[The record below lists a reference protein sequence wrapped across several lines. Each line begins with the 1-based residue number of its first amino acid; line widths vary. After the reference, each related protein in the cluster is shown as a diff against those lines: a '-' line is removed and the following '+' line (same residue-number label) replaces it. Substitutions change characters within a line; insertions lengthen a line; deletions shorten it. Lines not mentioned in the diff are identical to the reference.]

1 MLYCLILLLLLCLSS
16 TYLCLSLNHDAT
28 ILRQAKLG
36 LSDPAQSLSSW
47 SENDVTPCH
56 WRGITCDATS
66 AVFSVNLS
74 SFMLVGPFPSVLCRL
89 PSLSF
94 LSLYNN
100 SINGSLS
107 GDEFTSFTSF
117 HAAEPPT
124 LRSFR
129 EQLIRYDSSELRRVP
144 QAREVKP
151 RRKPP
156 LRYHSRLARKR
167 IHSERTQTRLQSV
180 FTGSNPESTR

>member
-74 SFMLVGPFPSVLCRL
+74 SFMLVGPFPSILCRL

-107 GDEFTSFTSF
+107 GDDFASC
-117 HAAEPPT
+117 
-124 LRSFR
+124 RN
-129 EQLIRYDSSELRRVP
+129 LIHLNLSENLLVENSDSLTIYFLLVESRVN
-144 QAREVKP
+144 
-151 RRKPP
+151 
-156 LRYHSRLARKR
+156 
-167 IHSERTQTRLQSV
+167 SV
-180 FTGSNPESTR
+180 I